1 MGEHF
6 TEVDRYPDYLFVYA
20 LLLMFLGFKFV
31 ENLDLIEYYLR
42 AYNWIVRPILVW
54 LVILFVT
61 RRLVK
66 IREKRA

>member
-1 MGEHF
+1 VS
-6 TEVDRYPDYLFVYA
+6 TLPRSTVTPNYLFGHA
-20 LLLMFLGFKFV
+20 LLLIFLGFKFV

>member
-1 MGEHF
+1 
-6 TEVDRYPDYLFVYA
+6 
-20 LLLMFLGFKFV
+20 MFLGFKFV

-42 AYNWIVRPILVW
+42 AYNWIVWPILVW
-54 LVILFVT
+54 LVTLFVI